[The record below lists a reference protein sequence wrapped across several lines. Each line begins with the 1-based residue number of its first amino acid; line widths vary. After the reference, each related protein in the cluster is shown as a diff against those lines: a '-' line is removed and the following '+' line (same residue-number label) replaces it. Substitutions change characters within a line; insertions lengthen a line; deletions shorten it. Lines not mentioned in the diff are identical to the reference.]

1 MEDMDL
7 QKTFN
12 HHHSRRTFC
21 REISGPKK
29 MKSEKQNEKD
39 ESPERGSEREG
50 ERKRETEVRSQPKNN
65 LKVKKIECDGAY

>member
-1 MEDMDL
+1 
-7 QKTFN
+7 
-12 HHHSRRTFC
+12 
-21 REISGPKK
+21 

-50 ERKRETEVRSQPKNN
+50 ERKSEREVGSQPKNN